1 MKSDPDGINTKS
13 FIGVYI
19 KEDKII
25 WREFM
30 RLNTAVILSI
40 LLFLCL
46 FCGKGDHIASA
57 DKDAPGES
65 TEKQVSTAVV
75 QVINGVKH
83 VHNTAP
89 KWGENPEIRLE
100 LVHKFGQ
107 FYKPFDLSLD
117 SNGNVYVAD
126 SGNHRIQKFSPDG
139 EFLSSYGRK
148 GQGPGEFQIMGGVAV
163 DNQGRMYVT
172 DRSTS
177 RLKVLSPKGEEIKN
191 IATMKITG
199 EIAILGAGEYVLSK
213 GLFFSAASTPGLIQ
227 IVGNDGKI
235 LRTAGMQELYEDWDC
250 YRYFN
255 RTSFAIDNEDNVYLA
270 FATRNKIEKYT
281 PDGTLCMTMDRPLN
295 YGISEKIEKVKRQV
309 GPREIEL
316 LQLNFVSKSLAIDEK
331 YRIWVLSYDRQL
343 TFEELPVTIHF
354 ADAEGQLEAT
364 DTLKTS
370 ESFQTDAFVFHV
382 FEKNGE
388 FLGKIPLNHFAD
400 RVKIYGDR
408 LYILEKDNEM
418 CVYEYRIVDTS

>member
-1 MKSDPDGINTKS
+1 
-13 FIGVYI
+13 
-19 KEDKII
+19 
-25 WREFM
+25 M
-30 RLNTAVILSI
+30 RLNTAVILYI

-46 FCGKGDHIASA
+46 SCGKGDPVVPA
-57 DKDAPGES
+57 DKDISGES

-75 QVINGVKH
+75 EMLDGVKH
-83 VHNTAP
+83 IHNSAS
-89 KWGENPEIRLE
+89 KWGDNPQIRLE
-100 LVHKFGQ
+100 FVRKFGQ
-107 FYKPFDLSLD
+107 FYKPFDMSLD
-117 SNGNVYVAD
+117 SQGNVYVAD

-139 EFLSSYGRK
+139 EFLASYGEK
-148 GQGPGEFQIMGGVAV
+148 GQGPGEFQIMGGIAV

-177 RLKVLSPKGEEIKN
+177 HLKVLSPDGNEIKN

-199 EIAILGAGEYVLSK
+199 EIALMNSGESVLTR
-213 GLFFSAASTPGLIQ
+213 GLFFSQESYPGLVQ

-235 LRTAGMQELYEDWDC
+235 LRTAGTQELYEDWDS

-255 RTSFAIDNEDNVYLA
+255 RTSFTLDREDNLYLA

-281 PDGTLCMTMDRPLN
+281 PEGTLVMTLDRPLN
-295 YGISEKIEKVKRQV
+295 FGISEKIEKVKRQV
-309 GPREIEL
+309 GPRQIEL
-316 LQLNFVSKSLAIDEK
+316 PQLNFVSKNLAIDKED
-331 YRIWVLSYDRQL
+331 RIWVLSFDRQL

-354 ADAEGQLEAT
+354 ADEGGQLEAT

-370 ESFQTDAFVFHV
+370 ESSQTDAFVFHV

-388 FLGKIPLNHFAD
+388 FLGKIPLTHFAD
-400 RVKIYGDR
+400 TVKIFGDR

-418 CVYEYRIVDTS
+418 CLYEYRIIGYSD